1 MTKTVGIVIF
11 DDAEELDFVGPY
23 EVFTMSNTVLERAR
37 DQHGDDRDGLDVRL
51 IARSGDIVTCAK
63 GMQVVP
69 HRSFADAP
77 PLDVL
82 LVPGGIGTRR
92 LVNDAELLAWID
104 QAATPCEWVTS
115 VCTGALLLA
124 AAGPAR
130 GKRVTTHWLALDE
143 LRQRGRRGGGKPAL
157 CARRQS
163 GHRRRRV
170 GRDRHGPVA
179 GRPALFARPCAG
191 DPARH
196 GIRPRAALRGGG
208 LTPAPNDTGPE

>member
-37 DQHGDDRDGLDVRL
+37 DQHGDARDGLDVRL

-143 LRQRGRRGGGKPAL
+143 LRQRGEAGEVVENQRYVRDGNLVTAAGVSAGIDMALWLVGQLYSPDHARATQRGMEY
-157 CARRQS
+157 
-163 GHRRRRV
+163 
-170 GRDRHGPVA
+170 
-179 GRPALFARPCAG
+179 
-191 DPARH
+191 DPA
-196 GIRPRAALRGGG
+196 PPYAEAA
-208 LTPAPNDTGPE
+208 

>member
-37 DQHGDDRDGLDVRL
+37 DQHGDDRDGGLDVRL
-51 IARSGDIVTCAK
+51 IARTGDIVTCAK

-104 QAATPCEWVTS
+104 QAASPCEWVTS

-143 LRQRGRRGGGKPAL
+143 LRQRGEAGEVVENQRYVRDGNLVTAAGVSAGIDMALWLVGQLYSPDHARATQRGMEY
-157 CARRQS
+157 
-163 GHRRRRV
+163 
-170 GRDRHGPVA
+170 
-179 GRPALFARPCAG
+179 
-191 DPARH
+191 DPA
-196 GIRPRAALRGGG
+196 PPYAEAA
-208 LTPAPNDTGPE
+208 

>member
-143 LRQRGRRGGGKPAL
+143 LRQRGEAGEVVENQRYVRDGNLVTAAGVSAGIDMALWLVGQLYSPDHARATQRGMEY
-157 CARRQS
+157 
-163 GHRRRRV
+163 
-170 GRDRHGPVA
+170 
-179 GRPALFARPCAG
+179 
-191 DPARH
+191 DPA
-196 GIRPRAALRGGG
+196 PPYTEAA
-208 LTPAPNDTGPE
+208 

>member
-37 DQHGDDRDGLDVRL
+37 DQHGDDRDGRDGLDVRL

-92 LVNDAELLAWID
+92 LVNDADLLAWID
-104 QAATPCEWVTS
+104 RAASPCEWVTS

-130 GKRVTTHWLALDE
+130 GRRVTTHWLALDE
-143 LRQRGRRGGGKPAL
+143 LRQRGEAGEVVEDQRYVRDGNLVTAAGVSAGIDMALWLVGQLYSPDHARATQRGMEY
-157 CARRQS
+157 
-163 GHRRRRV
+163 H
-170 GRDRHGPVA
+170 
-179 GRPALFARPCAG
+179 
-191 DPARH
+191 
-196 GIRPRAALRGGG
+196 
-208 LTPAPNDTGPE
+208 PAPPYAEAA

>member
-23 EVFTMSNTVLERAR
+23 EVFTMSNTMLERA
-37 DQHGDDRDGLDVRL
+37 GDDSDGLDVRL
-51 IARSGDIVTCAK
+51 IAPTGDIVTCAK

-69 HRSFADAP
+69 HRTFADAP

-92 LVNDAELLAWID
+92 LLDDAGLLTWID
-104 QAATPCEWVTS
+104 QAAKPCEWVTS
-115 VCTGALLLA
+115 VCTGSLLLA

-143 LRQRGRRGGGKPAL
+143 LRQRGDAGEVVENQRYVRDGNLVTAAGVSAGIDMALWLVGQLYSPEHARLTQRGMEY
-157 CARRQS
+157 
-163 GHRRRRV
+163 
-170 GRDRHGPVA
+170 
-179 GRPALFARPCAG
+179 
-191 DPARH
+191 DPA
-196 GIRPRAALRGGG
+196 PPYAKAA
-208 LTPAPNDTGPE
+208 

>member
-23 EVFTMSNTVLERAR
+23 EVFTMSNTVLERT
-37 DQHGDDRDGLDVRL
+37 GDDRDGRDGLDVRL

-115 VCTGALLLA
+115 VCTGSLLLA

-143 LRQRGRRGGGKPAL
+143 LRQRGEAGEVVENQRYVRDGNLVTAAGVSAGIDMALWLVGQLYSPDHARATQRGMEY
-157 CARRQS
+157 
-163 GHRRRRV
+163 
-170 GRDRHGPVA
+170 
-179 GRPALFARPCAG
+179 
-191 DPARH
+191 DPA
-196 GIRPRAALRGGG
+196 PPYAEAA
-208 LTPAPNDTGPE
+208 